1 MCGPRFSIAL
11 RNWCSTQAIS
21 NETSRYCIW
30 KSCEPTLECSCIGGG
45 AASSPQKSWFIKYLG
60 KILDHPGKNDA
71 QRCLTSK
78 MAPKVCRKSHEDLF
92 WRSHQKRS
100 SWSLREKICR
110 QKVIQNPFS
119 QVWSNLGKNPSHLQK
134 CICSNTYVRVVE
146 LLRNFASTRQ
156 FNISVRLVRVNQ
168 CSFNEEA
175 SLAIYHLGTPSA
187 KISRTNSI
195 RWFQNS

>member
-45 AASSPQKSWFIKYLG
+45 AASSPPNVLIYQISGQNHCISGQNPWTFGQKWRPTLFDL
-60 KILDHPGKNDA
+60 KNAA
-71 QRCLTSK
+71 QSLQKT
-78 MAPKVCRKSHEDLF
+78 HEDLF

-110 QKVIQNPFS
+110 QKVIQNPFG
-119 QVWSNLGKNPSHLQK
+119 QVWGNLGIILRTPKN
-134 CICSNTYVRVVE
+134 V
-146 LLRNFASTRQ
+146 
-156 FNISVRLVRVNQ
+156 SVL
-168 CSFNEEA
+168 
-175 SLAIYHLGTPSA
+175 TPVSG
-187 KISRTNSI
+187 
-195 RWFQNS
+195 W

>member
-1 MCGPRFSIAL
+1 M
-11 RNWCSTQAIS
+11 
-21 NETSRYCIW
+21 
-30 KSCEPTLECSCIGGG
+30 
-45 AASSPQKSWFIKYLG
+45 SWFIKYLG
-60 KILDHPGKNDA
+60 RNTVYLGKILEHPGKNDA

-156 FNISVRLVRVNQ
+156 FNISVRLVKVNQ